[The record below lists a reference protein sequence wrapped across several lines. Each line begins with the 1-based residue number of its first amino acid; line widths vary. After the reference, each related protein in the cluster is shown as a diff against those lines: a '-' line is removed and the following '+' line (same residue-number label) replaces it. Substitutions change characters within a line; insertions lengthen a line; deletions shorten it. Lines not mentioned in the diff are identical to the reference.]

1 MLKEFEDKN
10 WETEIKEESVTICQM
25 SAHWCSPC
33 QSLKVVMEKLS
44 DEYKDRANFY
54 YGDVEEGAINTASAS
69 GIRGVPS
76 TICWKKGVEVD
87 RLVGNPGEAK
97 VREFLDKNI

>member
-10 WETEIKEESVTICQM
+10 WETEIKEETVTICQM

-76 TICWKKGVEVD
+76 TIVGKKVLKLTDLLEILEK
-87 RLVGNPGEAK
+87 RKFEN
-97 VREFLDKNI
+97 F